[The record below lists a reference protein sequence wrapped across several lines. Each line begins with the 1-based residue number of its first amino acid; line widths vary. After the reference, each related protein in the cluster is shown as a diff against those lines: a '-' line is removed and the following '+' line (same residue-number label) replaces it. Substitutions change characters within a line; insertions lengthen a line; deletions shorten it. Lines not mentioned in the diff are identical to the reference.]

1 VPLAFDD
8 AALARLIRAAKG
20 VDQSKRSRWLQR
32 IARQFERPVSQT
44 KGARAVRAHRERV
57 RCGIR
62 MVQIPIGPGEEEL
75 LRVMG
80 LLGEWDVDDP
90 RGVAKAM
97 QKLFA
102 VLRANHGL

>member
-1 VPLAFDD
+1 MLAFDD
-8 AALARLIRAAKG
+8 AALARLVGAAKG

-32 IARQFERPVSQT
+32 IARQFERPHSQT

-62 MVQIPIGPGEEEL
+62 MVRISIGPGEEEL

-90 RGVAKAM
+90 REVAKAM